1 MKTENMFL
9 ESEDH
14 QAAAAA
20 SCSIWIEMRILTL
33 MMPNVCVRCQLIN
46 EEKWKNC
53 ALDQPIRSQFP
64 MSCEGS
70 DQSESLIIRMK
81 STSWRK
87 YFAPSPCN
95 QQRNTNENTS
105 NNFKTEQFNVCNFT
119 GKCNKFLYFLL
130 HLSIFTLKFCEAK
143 LRKLLSWNV
152 AKDKKN
158 YNFKTGSKT
167 SSFRLVTSRSELC
180 AAKSLAQRK
189 D

>member
-95 QQRNTNENTS
+95 QQRNKNENTS
-105 NNFKTEQFNVCNFT
+105 NNFNTEQFNICNFT

-130 HLSIFTLKFCEAK
+130 HLSIFTINFVK
-143 LRKLLSWNV
+143 LS
-152 AKDKKN
+152 
-158 YNFKTGSKT
+158 
-167 SSFRLVTSRSELC
+167 
-180 AAKSLAQRK
+180 
-189 D
+189 